1 MVAVLEGVGVGRK
14 NLLGLAT
21 AMHYVTLAV
30 KPLEV
35 VALAAVMVIL
45 AIQALL
51 VTTATLHLHLV
62 ITLLEAVEET
72 AGMVALEDRRVGL
85 EAQGLR
91 GVILLVVALAA
102 MCVLQVLEVQEV
114 VLPVLIPEAPALMV
128 STDVVVEA
136 LVTTGMVVV
145 V

>member
-1 MVAVLEGVGVGRK
+1 MEGVGGGRK
-14 NLLGLAT
+14 NLLGLAA

-35 VALAAVMVIL
+35 VALVEQVRREVRGMLAVT
-45 AIQALL
+45 AI
-51 VTTATLHLHLV
+51 LHLHLA
-62 ITLLEAVEET
+62 ITLLEAIEGT
-72 AGMVALEDRRVGL
+72 AGMVARLGQRVGL

-114 VLPVLIPEAPALMV
+114 VLPVLIPEAPAVTVL
-128 STDVVVEA
+128 TDVVVAA